1 MVQLAERM
9 DRRVWTAL
17 LVMVA
22 ATGLLGLSSAS
33 GSVNPNQIT
42 ETTTVTITLTMLNI
56 TSIQW
61 TTMTAP
67 TYTTSTT
74 TLTETSKTTSTEEV
88 TTSHTTL
95 VPYPT
100 IFVITTIANVTTL
113 TNVVWPSETSLQMG
127 LFAFFLVGVAFGAVT
142 VVGLGGE
149 AKHGELIGG
158 LLAGLG
164 VVLYAIIQFL
174 GVFPSESGE
183 LGFGGRF
190 GYTWQALILVITGL
204 LIALGVGCLLRW
216 LTRTKPSGVHPRE

>member
-1 MVQLAERM
+1 M
-9 DRRVWTAL
+9 DRRVCIAL

-33 GSVNPNQIT
+33 GSVNPNQVT
-42 ETTTVTITLTMLNI
+42 ETTTVTITQTMLNI

-74 TLTETSKTTSTEEV
+74 TVTETSKATSTEEV
-88 TTSHTTL
+88 TISHTTL

-100 IFVITTIANVTTL
+100 IFVITTIATVITL
-113 TNVVWPSETSLQMG
+113 RNVVWPSETSLLMG
-127 LFAFFLVGVAFGAVT
+127 LVAFCLVGVAFGAVT

-174 GVFPSESGE
+174 GVFPSESAE

-190 GYTWQALILVITGL
+190 GYVWQALILVIIGL
-204 LIALGVGCLLRW
+204 PIGLGLGWGLRG
-216 LTRTKPSGVHPRE
+216 LMNRTKRKPAQGAAGAGGR